1 MGDEENVPMLQR
13 VLLTVLVGTLA
24 APLAAQTPS
33 GWQVRV
39 DRSQNASDPDNTPQL
54 KFVPAGKGFHV
65 TGGPAGTFW
74 NPANTANG
82 AFTAKA
88 SFTLVKP
95 SNHTNYYGLVFGG
108 SNLAAANQA
117 YFYFV
122 VAQDGTFLIRHRNGE
137 QVTDVKDRV
146 PHASVRKPDA
156 TGKSVNDLEVRVAAD
171 TVNFVVNGTTVH
183 SMPKSALGATTDG
196 IVGVRI
202 NHVLDV
208 QFEGLQVQRG

>member
-1 MGDEENVPMLQR
+1 MLQR
-13 VLLTVLVGTLA
+13 VVRPVFVMVLLGTLVA
-24 APLAAQTPS
+24 SLAAQS
-33 GWQVRV
+33 SNGWQVRV

-54 KFVPAGKGFHV
+54 KFVPAGKGFQV

-74 NPANTANG
+74 NTSNTATG
-82 AFTAKA
+82 PFTAKA
-88 SFTLVKP
+88 TFTLMKP

-137 QVTDVKDRV
+137 NVTDVKDRV
-146 PHASVRKPDA
+146 SHGSVRKPDA
-156 TGKSVNDLEVRVAAD
+156 SGRSVNDLEVRVAAD
-171 TVNFVVNGTTVH
+171 TVNFLVNGATVH
-183 SMPKSALGATTDG
+183 TMPKSALGATTDG

>member
-1 MGDEENVPMLQR
+1 MLQR
-13 VLLTVLVGTLA
+13 VLLIALLGTLV
-24 APLAAQTPS
+24 APLMAQSTD
-33 GWQVRV
+33 GWMVRV
-39 DRSQNASDPDNTPQL
+39 DRSQNASDPDDTPQL
-54 KFVPAGKGFHV
+54 KFVPAGKGFQV

-74 NPANTANG
+74 HPTNAATGP
-82 AFTAKA
+82 FTAKA

-108 SNLAAANQA
+108 SNLNAPNQA

-146 PHASVRKPDA
+146 PHASVRRPDS

-171 TVNFVVNGTTVH
+171 AVNFLVNGTTVH
-183 SMPKSALGATTDG
+183 TMPKSALKATTDG

>member
-1 MGDEENVPMLQR
+1 MLQR
-13 VLLTVLVGTLA
+13 VLLIALLGTLV
-24 APLAAQTPS
+24 APLMAQSTD
-33 GWQVRV
+33 GWMVRV
-39 DRSQNASDPDNTPQL
+39 DRSQNASDPDDTPQL
-54 KFVPAGKGFHV
+54 KFVPAGKGFQV
-65 TGGPAGTFW
+65 TGGPAGTFRHPT
-74 NPANTANG
+74 NAATGP
-82 AFTAKA
+82 FTAKA

-108 SNLAAANQA
+108 SNLNAPNQA

-146 PHASVRKPDA
+146 PHASVRRPDS

-171 TVNFVVNGTTVH
+171 AVNFLVNGTTVH
-183 SMPKSALGATTDG
+183 TMPKSALKATTDG